1 MVESKCPHHADHEN
15 RISRLEELMDKVL
28 DTLSNHKLL
37 AIVLGFIGTMVS
49 AIGACIGV
57 LITVYLKVGPL

>member
-1 MVESKCPHHADHEN
+1 MSKDCPHHADHEN
-15 RISRLEELMDKVL
+15 RITRLEELMDKVL

-49 AIGACIGV
+49 AVGACVGV
-57 LITVYLKVGPL
+57 LITVYLKVGGL

>member
-1 MVESKCPHHADHEN
+1 MSKDCPHHADHEN
-15 RISRLEELMDKVL
+15 RITWLEERMDKVL

-49 AIGACIGV
+49 AVGACVGV
-57 LITVYLKVGPL
+57 LITVYLKVGGL

>member
-1 MVESKCPHHADHEN
+1 MSKDCPHHADHEN
-15 RISRLEELMDKVL
+15 RITRLEELMDKVL

-49 AIGACIGV
+49 AVGACVGV
-57 LITVYLKVGPL
+57 LITVYLKAGGL

>member
-1 MVESKCPHHADHEN
+1 
-15 RISRLEELMDKVL
+15 MDKVL

-49 AIGACIGV
+49 AVGACVGV
-57 LITVYLKVGPL
+57 LITVYLKAGGL